1 MSWLFSRALVA
12 VSSGDIS
19 SDGVLYAPSSATP
32 TPQVFSLRVRTT
44 DVCLRFPFGM
54 TCGRLTADRGEAVLT
69 WCLAASPV
77 KTSPPQAKAQ
87 ASKEAAPVC
96 GPRWRGSSVK
106 WDHDSSSWKTAP
118 SSPDG
123 VSMSFSGT
131 WPRWGVMRDGVC
143 SERLTPVR
151 PTNESASGS
160 WPTPNKMDAADTA
173 SMCDPKHWHVRAMQ
187 KMEQGIH
194 LQFPLRVAVQMWPAP
209 EAGMPVATPHSQML
223 RETWPTPTK
232 ADAMGGPGRA
242 ETCQGGEN
250 LRTSVGGQLNPTWVE
265 WLMGWPLGWTD
276 LRASAMDRFQQWRR
290 SHGAA

>member
-54 TCGRLTADRGEAVLT
+54 TCGRLTDDRGEAVLT

-143 SERLTPVR
+143 SEHATPARLT
-151 PTNESASGS
+151 SASACGS
-160 WPTPNKMDAADTA
+160 WLTPTRNDSQPSGIKAAT
-173 SMCDPKHWHVRAMQ
+173 M
-187 KMEQGIH
+187 
-194 LQFPLRVAVQMWPAP
+194 
-209 EAGMPVATPHSQML
+209 ML
-223 RETWPTPTK
+223 RALAGEVVPGMYHRLRSQV
-232 ADAMGGPGRA
+232 AALALQAGEGFGP
-242 ETCQGGEN
+242 
-250 LRTSVGGQLNPTWVE
+250 LNPTWVE

-290 SHGAA
+290 SHGVA